1 MKKLIRNPKTP
12 SPDKSGILFSRF
24 LARKKI
30 ERRAGNSFKKN
41 MQHITILIH
50 CADQKGIIAAVT
62 NFILNVEGNIVYIDQ
77 HVDRE
82 QNVFFMRLECELTNK
97 NSNVTTIK
105 NVFEQSIATDFGMEW
120 EIYTMEQKPKMALF
134 VSKYDHC
141 LFDILG
147 RFSAGELNVEIPL
160 IISNHEDLKPIAE
173 RFKIPFFYIPFTKEN
188 KEEGEKQQIEILQK
202 HEIDFV
208 VLARYM
214 QIITPNLISLYE
226 NKIINIHH
234 SFLPAFPGAKPYHS
248 AFKRGV
254 KIIGATSHYVT
265 AALDEG
271 PIIEQ
276 DIARVSHINSVEDFI
291 MKGRDLERI
300 VLARAIKLHAE
311 RKTMVYGNKTVV
323 FY

>member
-1 MKKLIRNPKTP
+1 MQ
-12 SPDKSGILFSRF
+12 
-24 LARKKI
+24 KI
-30 ERRAGNSFKKN
+30 
-41 MQHITILIH
+41 IILIH
-50 CADQKGIIAAVT
+50 CEDQKGIIAAVT
-62 NFILNVEGNIVYIDQ
+62 DFILKVEGNIIYIDQ
-77 HVDRE
+77 HVDVE
-82 QNVFFMRLECELTNK
+82 QGVFFMRLECELTNK
-97 NSNVTTIK
+97 NSNLAVIK
-105 NVFEQSIATDFGMEW
+105 NVFQQTIATDFKMSW
-120 EIYTMEQKPKMALF
+120 EFHLKEQKPKMALF

-147 RFSAGELNVEIPL
+147 RYSAGELNVEIPL
-160 IISNHEDLKPIAE
+160 IVSNHEDLKPIAE
-173 RFKIPFFYIPFTKEN
+173 RFDIPFFYVPFTKEN
-188 KEEGEKQQIEILQK
+188 KEEGEKQQIELLEK

-214 QIITPNLISLYE
+214 QIVTPTLIDLYE

-265 AALDEG
+265 QHLDEG

-276 DIARVSHINSVEDFI
+276 DITRVSHINSIEDFI

-311 RKTMVYGNKTVV
+311 RKTMVYDNKTVV

>member
-1 MKKLIRNPKTP
+1 MQ
-12 SPDKSGILFSRF
+12 
-24 LARKKI
+24 KI
-30 ERRAGNSFKKN
+30 
-41 MQHITILIH
+41 IILIH
-50 CADQKGIIAAVT
+50 CKDQKAIISTVT
-62 NFILNVEGNIVYIDQ
+62 NYIASKDGNIIYLDQ
-77 HVDRE
+77 HVDADE
-82 QNVFFMRLECELTNK
+82 NVFFMRLECEFSIHNWDLNALK
-97 NSNVTTIK
+97 K
-105 NVFEQSIATDFGMEW
+105 DFELQLANPLKLSW
-120 EIYTMEQKPKMALF
+120 EIYTQEEKPKMALF

-141 LFDILG
+141 LYDILG
-147 RFSAGELNVEIPL
+147 RYSAGELPLEIAV

-173 RFKIPFFYIPFTKEN
+173 RFSIPFHFVPFTKEI
-188 KEEGEKQQIEILQK
+188 KEKGEQEQLDLLNQYQ
-202 HEIDFV
+202 IDFI

-214 QIITPNLISLYE
+214 QIITPNLIAKYR
-226 NKIINIHH
+226 NNIINIHH

-265 AALDEG
+265 EGLDEG

-276 DIARVSHINSVEDFI
+276 DIARVSHVNSIEDFI

-311 RKTMVYGNKTVV
+311 RKTIVYDNKTVV

>member
-1 MKKLIRNPKTP
+1 MKISVNKLNILNR
-12 SPDKSGILFSRF
+12 SGIPHFFRVDSTFNREKL
-24 LARKKI
+24 K
-30 ERRAGNSFKKN
+30 NN
-41 MQHITILIH
+41 MQKIIILIH
-50 CADQKGIIAAVT
+50 CEDQKGIIAAVT
-62 NFILNVEGNIVYIDQ
+62 DFIVRVEGNIIYIDQ
-77 HVDRE
+77 HVDVE

-97 NSNVTTIK
+97 NSNLEVIK
-105 NVFEQSIATDFGMEW
+105 NVFEQTIAADFKMSW
-120 EIYTMEQKPKMALF
+120 EIHTKEQKPKMAIF

-147 RFSAGELNVEIPL
+147 RYSAGEFNIEIPL
-160 IISNHEDLKPIAE
+160 IVSNHEDLKSIAE
-173 RFKIPFFYIPFTKEN
+173 RFDIPFYCIPFSKEN
-188 KEEGEKQQIEILQK
+188 KEEGEKKQIEILQK
-202 HEIDFV
+202 YSIDFI

-214 QIITPNLISLYE
+214 QIITPKLITLYE

-265 AALDEG
+265 EELDEG

-276 DIARVSHINSVEDFI
+276 DITRVSHINSVEDFI

-311 RKTMVYGNKTVV
+311 RKTMVYDNKTVV

>member
-1 MKKLIRNPKTP
+1 MK
-12 SPDKSGILFSRF
+12 
-24 LARKKI
+24 
-30 ERRAGNSFKKN
+30 
-41 MQHITILIH
+41 QITILIH
-50 CADQKGIIAAVT
+50 CEDQKGIIAAVT
-62 NFILNVEGNIVYIDQ
+62 NFILKVEGNIIYIDQ
-77 HVDRE
+77 HVDVE
-82 QNVFFMRLECELTNK
+82 QNVFFMRLECELTNALISLASIK
-97 NSNVTTIK
+97 DDFQQTIA
-105 NVFEQSIATDFGMEW
+105 SDFKMIW
-120 EIYTMEQKPKMALF
+120 EIYTKEQKPKMALF

-160 IISNHEDLKPIAE
+160 IISNHEDLKPVAE
-173 RFKIPFFYIPFTKEN
+173 RFGIPFYYVPISKEN
-188 KEEGEKQQIEILQK
+188 KEEGENQQIDLLK
-202 HEIDFV
+202 KFNIDFV

-214 QIITPNLISLYE
+214 QIISPTLISLYK

-265 AALDEG
+265 EDLDEG

-276 DIARVSHINSVEDFI
+276 DITRVSHINSVEDFI

-300 VLARAIKLHAE
+300 VLARAIKLHSE
-311 RKTMVYGNKTVV
+311 RKTMVYANKTVV
-323 FY
+323 FL

>member
-1 MKKLIRNPKTP
+1 
-12 SPDKSGILFSRF
+12 
-24 LARKKI
+24 
-30 ERRAGNSFKKN
+30 
-41 MQHITILIH
+41 MQKITILIH
-50 CADQKGIIAAVT
+50 CKDQKGIIAAVT
-62 NFILNVEGNIVYIDQ
+62 NFIVKVEGNIIYIDQ
-77 HVDRE
+77 HVDVE
-82 QNVFFMRLECELTNK
+82 QNVFFMRLECELTNQAIDVA
-97 NSNVTTIK
+97 SIK
-105 NVFEQSIATDFGMEW
+105 NDFQQTIANDFKMSW
-120 EIYTMEQKPKMALF
+120 EFYTKDQKPKMALF

-147 RFSAGELNVEIPL
+147 RYSADELNVEIPL
-160 IISNHEDLKPIAE
+160 IISNHEDLKPIAK
-173 RFKIPFFYIPFTKEN
+173 RFNIPFYYIPFTKEN
-188 KEEGEKQQIEILQK
+188 KEEGEKQQIALLQK

-214 QIITPNLISLYE
+214 QIITPTLISLYE

-265 AALDEG
+265 QHLDEG

-276 DIARVSHINSVEDFI
+276 DITRVSHINSIEDFI

-311 RKTMVYGNKTVV
+311 RKTMVYDNKTVV